1 MKLIAGLGN
10 PGRKYLAT
18 RHNVGFETLK
28 RLAERHGTSSPVD
41 KFQGELVE
49 GVIEGEKALLLCP
62 TTYMNLSGA
71 SVLAARD
78 FYKLELA
85 DILVICDDFNLDLGQ
100 LRIRGKGS
108 AGGQNGLKD
117 IIRRLGSEEFARLR
131 IGIGEPPARWVV
143 SDYVLSKFR
152 GKEEEEIALA
162 YEQAADAARDWAVE
176 GLEYCMNQHNS
187 RKKSSS

>member
-10 PGRKYLAT
+10 PGRKYLDT
-18 RHNVGFETLK
+18 RHNVGYEVVK
-28 RLAERHGTSSPVD
+28 RLARRHGTTSPTD

-49 GVIEGEKALLLCP
+49 GMIKAEKVLLLCP
-62 TTYMNLSGA
+62 TTYMNLSGG

-78 FYKLELA
+78 FYKLELT

-117 IIRRLGSEEFARLR
+117 IIRRLGSDEFARLR
-131 IGIGEPPARWVV
+131 IGIDAPPPRWVV

-152 GKEEEEIALA
+152 DTEEEEITLV
-162 YEQAADAARDWAVE
+162 YEEAADAAYDWATQ